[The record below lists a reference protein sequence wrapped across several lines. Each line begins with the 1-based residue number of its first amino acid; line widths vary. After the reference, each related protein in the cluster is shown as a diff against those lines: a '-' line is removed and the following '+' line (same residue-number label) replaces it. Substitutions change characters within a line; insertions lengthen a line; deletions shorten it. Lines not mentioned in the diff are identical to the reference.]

1 MSHRQQPKP
10 EHKATTFYIMFK
22 AELAANAKTGPAS
35 DMDKET
41 IMNLAPQAA
50 CDVLKVVF
58 KVEVTVK
65 SIKEYYDQIKDNV
78 RIAGITWDRDAAG
91 EIIIGQVQDEPV
103 FNRIISCLDKYRNVS
118 PNSSSLIPSI
128 YIG

>member
-1 MSHRQQPKP
+1 
-10 EHKATTFYIMFK
+10 MFK